1 LKAEYPLSYGK
12 IRVIF
17 VFLLRE
23 TALCGTVFF
32 GKGARAR
39 VGQRPEKLELNPADR
54 IISQKV
60 SCHGYYSDEAE
71 EEEEDDED
79 VVTRAD
85 LVSRSWRYRL

>member
-1 LKAEYPLSYGK
+1 LKAEYPLNYGK
-12 IRVIF
+12 IRVIC

-23 TALCGTVFF
+23 TARCGTVFF

-39 VGQRPEKLELNPADR
+39 VGQRPEKLELNPANG

-71 EEEEDDED
+71 EEEEDEED

-85 LVSRSWRYRL
+85 LV